1 MNTRDGAG
9 RRRARIEALALAAV
23 LVGSPLVACGQGGG
37 TLALGAVFPLHGP
50 QAPLATQ
57 ELLGARLAAD
67 LVNRQGGVAGKRIS
81 LVVRDL
87 ETRQGAATAVGS
99 LERAGVP
106 AVLGAYS
113 FQLSIP
119 AAAATSRAGLVYW
132 EAGAVADQVTGQ
144 GSPLVFRVGASGADL
159 GSNSATFAATQLA
172 PRLGL
177 APAATRVA
185 VLYEDD
191 AYGQSVA
198 GAATVAANAAG
209 MPLVAH
215 VAYDAYDPRWGVVM
229 PELAAARPDILI
241 LASYIPDGVSFRR
254 AMLADHLRVGA
265 MIGSTMAEC
274 GPSFGGQL
282 GSQAVGVFAS
292 DRPEGGFDPAALDAT
307 GQRDYRAFA
316 DLWRASTGLA
326 EPSEEGLAG
335 FAAAWALMHYVLP
348 KAAASSDGLTPA
360 GIAAAARATVLP
372 SGQLPNGA
380 GLDFAGP
387 GEELGQNLDASA
399 VIWQWQAPGRSVVVW
414 PPDYATGSPRFVPLP
429 A

>member
-144 GSPLVFRVGASGADL
+144 GSPLVFRVGASG
-159 GSNSATFAATQLA
+159 
-172 PRLGL
+172 
-177 APAATRVA
+177 
-185 VLYEDD
+185 
-191 AYGQSVA
+191 
-198 GAATVAANAAG
+198 
-209 MPLVAH
+209 
-215 VAYDAYDPRWGVVM
+215 
-229 PELAAARPDILI
+229 
-241 LASYIPDGVSFRR
+241 
-254 AMLADHLRVGA
+254 
-265 MIGSTMAEC
+265 
-274 GPSFGGQL
+274 
-282 GSQAVGVFAS
+282 
-292 DRPEGGFDPAALDAT
+292 
-307 GQRDYRAFA
+307 
-316 DLWRASTGLA
+316 
-326 EPSEEGLAG
+326 
-335 FAAAWALMHYVLP
+335 
-348 KAAASSDGLTPA
+348 
-360 GIAAAARATVLP
+360 
-372 SGQLPNGA
+372 
-380 GLDFAGP
+380 
-387 GEELGQNLDASA
+387 
-399 VIWQWQAPGRSVVVW
+399 
-414 PPDYATGSPRFVPLP
+414 
-429 A
+429 